1 MMKPLLAPLL
11 LISGLAAAQTSS
23 PFVVKGRIGQLN
35 APAKVYL
42 VRGFQV
48 LDSATLRNGAF
59 EMKGSTETPTH
70 ARLVLQ
76 RNGRQP
82 NLSQLR
88 GNSVQLFLEPG
99 PVVVTSSD
107 SLPLA
112 KLTGGPLTRD
122 YLRLDA
128 ALQPTLTRMKAADTE
143 YQRATEEQ
151 RKAPTFVERMRQQ
164 GETNTKEFYR
174 QQAAFVKANPASWL
188 SLETLQQMQN
198 MQVPQYATEG
208 PLYAAL
214 SPELRASASGRF
226 YGEMMQGLKNVALG
240 AVAPA
245 FTQLTPEGTKVAL
258 ADYRGKYVLVDFW
271 ASWCKPCREENPTVL
286 KAYQMFRDRN
296 FDILS
301 VSLDD
306 EKGRE
311 KWLKAIADDHLPW
324 TQVSDLHGFRGEVVR
339 LYGVRSIPQNFL
351 LDPQGKILATNLHGA
366 ALEAALA
373 RFIK

>member
-1 MMKPLLAPLL
+1 MLKQLLAALL
-11 LISGLAAAQTSS
+11 LTPGLAAAQTAS

-42 VRGFQV
+42 VRGFEM

-59 EMKGSTETPTH
+59 ELKGSTETPIQ

-76 RNGRQP
+76 RNGRRPDLQR
-82 NLSQLR
+82 LT
-88 GNSVQLFLEPG
+88 GNTIQLFLEPG

-128 ALQPTLTRMKAADTE
+128 ALQPALNRMKANAAE

-151 RKAPTFVERMRQQ
+151 RKAPAFTEHMQQ
-164 GETNTKEFYR
+164 EFKAVNKDVYQ

-188 SLETLQQMQN
+188 SLETLQQMRF
-198 MQVPQYATEG
+198 MQEPQYAIEG

-214 SPELRASASGRF
+214 SPELKTSASGRF
-226 YGEMMQGLKNVALG
+226 YGEMLQGLKNVALG

-245 FTQLTPEGTKVAL
+245 FTQPTPEGKKVAL

-271 ASWCKPCREENPTVL
+271 ASWCKPCRAENPAML
-286 KAYQMFRDRN
+286 KAYQAFRSRN

-301 VSLDD
+301 VSFDN
-306 EKGRE
+306 ENGRE

-324 TQVSDLHGFRGEVVR
+324 TQVSDLHGFDSEAAK

-351 LDPQGKILATNLHGA
+351 LDPQGRILAVNLKGA
-366 ALEAALA
+366 ELEAALA
-373 RFIK
+373 RLIK